1 MIILETDCCSYYTSR
16 NYSSWQTLEMH
27 HLKYIHTLTVLNLD
41 NKGILY
47 KTFYRFWHSSNWVIC
62 NLELVDVGLKGNCS
76 HSPLLNSTL
85 IAQKSVQFNEFTIL
99 TSYILSAN
107 DVSRCFIIVSN
118 VTYFN
123 SKITLKLNG
132 LIEIVVRKL
141 EVIIWNL
148 NYYAMR
154 ILKIIFSNYKYF

>member
-1 MIILETDCCSYYTSR
+1 MMILETDWCCYYTSR

-41 NKGILY
+41 NKAFCTKLLQI
-47 KTFYRFWHSSNWVIC
+47 WHSSNWVIC

-118 VTYFN
+118 VTY
-123 SKITLKLNG
+123 I
-132 LIEIVVRKL
+132 LIQRSL
-141 EVIIWNL
+141 
-148 NYYAMR
+148 
-154 ILKIIFSNYKYF
+154 